1 LKIPGGEFCDS
12 AIRIP
17 KSAIWRELSM
27 TSKPKDRVHLFLILI
42 LFASPALSQTPN
54 RKPLLW
60 GADAEGGAPYEFQ
73 DPRDPSR
80 IIGFEVDIAEALGRI
95 LRRPTQ
101 FVQNQWDGL
110 VPGLERGNYDIV
122 ISGLE
127 ITPDRAQVIN
137 FSRPYYVTFEQ
148 LAVRTN
154 DNIIQRLE
162 DCRGKKVG
170 TLKGSLAQRILE
182 ARDDLQ
188 VLSYD
193 GQINAYEDLSNGRL
207 DAVLM
212 DHIIALYNIPPLP
225 QLKMVGP
232 PVGRL
237 EYGIAVRKEDPVLL
251 QEINSALDQMIS
263 SGELRR
269 ILDRWNLWTP
279 VCAEFFSDRSPG
291 SEPAVAYDEYL
302 KSRIQQ
308 KTAWQRVKQYLS
320 YIPLLAKGALI
331 TLELSIISMVMAVAL
346 GLLLALVRLYGPG
359 FLRPISSVYIESIR
373 GTPLLIQLFLI
384 FYGLPHIGI
393 RLSPMLAAIVGLGLN
408 YSAYEAENYRAGI
421 QSIPKTQMEAALA
434 LGMTRLQALRHVIVP
449 QAMRLVLPPVTNDF
463 IALLKDSSL
472 VSVITMVELTK
483 AYSQLA
489 SIHYDY
495 LGIGLL
501 AAAMYFL
508 IGLPFVR
515 LARMAE
521 RRFTPG
527 QGGISVGGKQ
537 RQAAAGTKNPS

>member
-1 LKIPGGEFCDS
+1 
-12 AIRIP
+12 
-17 KSAIWRELSM
+17 M
-27 TSKPKDRVHLFLILI
+27 TAGAVLR
-42 LFASPALSQTPN
+42 
-54 RKPLLW
+54 W

-73 DPRDPSR
+73 DPANPDTL
-80 IIGFEVDIAEALGRI
+80 IGFEVDIMETIGRI
-95 LRRPTQ
+95 LKRPTQ

-110 VPGLERGNYDIV
+110 VPGLERGNYDII

-127 ITPDRAQVIN
+127 ITPDRARVIN

-148 LAVRTN
+148 LSVRRENT
-154 DNIIQRLE
+154 DISTLD

-170 TLKGSLAQRILE
+170 TLKGSLAHRILE
-182 ARDDLQ
+182 ARGDLK

-193 GQINAYEDLSNGRL
+193 GQVNAYEDLMNGRL

-212 DHIIALYNIPPLP
+212 DHIIALYNVPDQPR
-225 QLKMVGP
+225 LKMVGP
-232 PVGRL
+232 PIGRL
-237 EYGIAVRKEDPVLL
+237 EYGIGVRKDDWVLL
-251 QEINSALDQMIS
+251 EDINRALDQIIR

-269 ILDRWNLWTP
+269 ILERWMLWTP
-279 VCAEFFSDRSPG
+279 QCAELFGDHSPG
-291 SEPAVAYDEYL
+291 SQRAEAYERHL
-302 KSRIQQ
+302 QSRAQQ
-308 KTAWQRVKQYLS
+308 LTAWEEMKQYIS
-320 YIPLLAKGALI
+320 YLPLLGKGALV
-331 TLELSIISMVMAVAL
+331 TLELSVLAMALAVTL
-346 GLLLALVRLYGPG
+346 GLLIALTRLYAPRIVRA
-359 FLRPISSVYIESIR
+359 LAAAYIELVR

-393 RLSPMLAAIVGLGLN
+393 RFSPTLAAILGLALN

-449 QAMRLVLPPVTNDF
+449 QAMRLVIPPVTNDF

-489 SIHYDY
+489 NIHYDY

-501 AAAMYFL
+501 AAAMYFFV
-508 IGLPFVR
+508 GLPFVR
-515 LARMAE
+515 LARLAE
-521 RRFTPG
+521 RRFHPEL
-527 QGGISVGGKQ
+527 QGVAVGAKQ
-537 RQAAAGTKNPS
+537 RQVDLPLLH

>member
-1 LKIPGGEFCDS
+1 
-12 AIRIP
+12 
-17 KSAIWRELSM
+17 M
-27 TSKPKDRVHLFLILI
+27 TSKQYSRGFLFLIILI
-42 LFASPALSQTPN
+42 FAAPALCQTPN

-80 IIGFEVDIAEALGRI
+80 IIGFEVEIAEVLGRI
-95 LRRPTQ
+95 LGRPTQ
-101 FVQNQWDGL
+101 FTQNQWDGL

-127 ITPDRAQVIN
+127 ITPDRAQVIS

-237 EYGIAVRKEDPVLL
+237 EYGIGVRKEDSALL

-263 SGELRR
+263 SGELRK

-291 SEPAVAYDEYL
+291 SEPATAYEEYL
-302 KSRIQQ
+302 KSRIQR

-320 YIPLLAKGALI
+320 YIPLLARGALI
-331 TLELSIISMVMAVAL
+331 TLELSVIAMAMAVAL

-359 FLRPISSVYIESIR
+359 ILRAISSVYIESIR

-384 FYGLPHIGI
+384 FYGLPHLGI

-515 LARMAE
+515 LARLAE

-527 QGGISVGGKQ
+527 QGGIGVGGKQ
-537 RQAAAGTKNPS
+537 RQAAAGTKIAS